1 MFHKSN
7 FLVLQKGSIVH
18 DLNRIMKFWQETIGF
33 EKLVACKKL
42 GKVEG
47 AQNRKSEERKD
58 ES

>member
-1 MFHKSN
+1 MFYKSQ

-18 DLNRIMKFWQETIGF
+18 DLHWIMKFWQETIGF

-47 AQNRKSEERKD
+47 AQNRKIEETKD